1 MSIPVK
7 NIVSGVFGGWL
18 TLVFLYPF
26 DYSRLKISNDISGKN
41 GGIYQTLKTTYKKE
55 GLKAI
60 YRGAQ
65 ISFFGVG
72 IFRGVYFG
80 IFDTY
85 KWHTKNYSQ
94 MLALGYAATLIA
106 IVLTYPSDTI
116 RRRLMMTSCQNYKYD
131 GFIDC
136 SKKVFKKEG
145 IKGFFRGGSIMF
157 FQSFAGAFI
166 LSLY

>member
-7 NIVSGVFGGWL
+7 NAVSGIIGGWL
-18 TLVFLYPF
+18 TLIFLYPF
-26 DYSRLKISNDISGKN
+26 DYSRLKLSNDITGKS
-41 GGIYQTLKTTYKKE
+41 GGIYQTLKTTYKIE

-80 IFDTY
+80 IFDTF
-85 KWHTKNYSQ
+85 KWGMSSYLQ
-94 MLALGYAATLIA
+94 LLLLGYTATFIA

-131 GFIDC
+131 GFFDC
-136 SKKVFKKEG
+136 CKKVFKK
-145 IKGFFRGGSIMF
+145 
-157 FQSFAGAFI
+157 
-166 LSLY
+166 